1 MASTELIAA
10 TFQLLD
16 SGCWRQAEAAAQAV
30 REAEPGNAQA
40 DLLAGLAI
48 AAMGEAER
56 AAPLLASAAAAR
68 PEAEHPCQH
77 LARLKTALPPGLVA
91 RQFRACLDV
100 APSDVRLRR
109 AFAGFLLQADDPEAA
124 EAVLA
129 GMPGDAAAQHLKGM
143 ARAELNRFASAISS
157 FKIAVALNP
166 LAAASWSNLGIVLK
180 VEGEFQKAIIAHDR
194 AVALAPDN
202 PQFRVNRAVALL
214 QAGAW
219 DRAWQDYEYRM
230 ELAAVPGF
238 DRSRALPT
246 LAGGFRVAGRTVLAL
261 HEEGFG
267 DTLQFLR
274 YLPLLA
280 ELGARVIARVP
291 RELVRLMRLVP
302 GVTEVV
308 TDATALPPHDFV
320 CPMFSLPRVFGTT
333 VATIPPV
340 PELAF
345 DAAIYHRHGP
355 ACPGHLSRQVLAGV
369 ARTIPRTSRG
379 RAMTMEGDAATVG
392 ATADGGASDPEACRL
407 PPGPP
412 RRIGL
417 VWAGQARPTAPGFR
431 TLDRRRSAGL
441 AAFAPLA
448 QVPGV
453 TFVSLQ
459 AGPPARQP
467 APPGLVLEDAMA
479 GVTDFLDTAAII
491 ATLDAVVSV
500 DTSVVHL
507 AGLMNKPV
515 LLLDR
520 YDGCWRWLHGRSDSP
535 WYPNL
540 RIFRQDN
547 PGDWSAPMVRVAAAL
562 DARPVLSEIV
572 TELA

>member
-1 MASTELIAA
+1 MASTDLIAA
-10 TFQLLD
+10 TFQLLHA
-16 SGCWRQAEAAAQAV
+16 GCWRQAEASAQAV
-30 REAEPGNAQA
+30 RDAEPGNAQGNAQGNVTA

-68 PEAEHPCQH
+68 PEAAHPCQE
-77 LARLKTALPPGLVA
+77 LARLRSALPRALVA
-91 RQFRACLDV
+91 RQFRACLDL
-100 APSDVRLRR
+100 APGDARLRR
-109 AFAGFLLQADDPEAA
+109 AFAGFLLQTDDPEAA
-124 EAVLA
+124 EAVLS
-129 GMPGDAAAQHLKGM
+129 GMPADAAAQHLKGM

-166 LAAASWSNLGIVLK
+166 SAAASWSNLGIVLK
-180 VEGEFQKAIIAHDR
+180 VEGDFQKAIIAHDR
-194 AVALAPDN
+194 AVALEPEN

-219 DRAWQDYEYRM
+219 ERAWQDYEYRM
-230 ELAAVPGF
+230 ELATLPGF
-238 DRSRALPT
+238 DRSRLLPT
-246 LAGGFRVAGRTVLAL
+246 LAGGFRLAGRTVLAL

-280 ELGARVIARVP
+280 ELGARVIACVP
-291 RELVRLMRLVP
+291 RELVRVMRLVP
-302 GVTEVV
+302 GVAEVV
-308 TDATALPPHDFV
+308 SDTAALPAHDFV

-345 DAAIYHRHGP
+345 DLNSRHGP
-355 ACPGHLSRQVLAGV
+355 ACPGHLSPHVPGEV
-369 ARTIPRTSRG
+369 ARTR
-379 RAMTMEGDAATVG
+379 RAMMDGEDAPAHP
-392 ATADGGASDPEACRL
+392 AE
-407 PPGPP
+407 PP

-507 AGLMNKPV
+507 AGLLSKPV

-535 WYPNL
+535 WYPRL

-547 PGDWSAPMVRVAAAL
+547 PGDWAAPMARIAAAL
-562 DARPVLSEIV
+562 DAGTVLSEIV

>member
-10 TFQLLD
+10 TFQFLE
-16 SGCWRQAEAAAQAV
+16 SGCWQQAEAAAQAV
-30 REAEPGNAQA
+30 REAEPGNVQA

-56 AAPLLASAAAAR
+56 AAPLLASASAAR
-68 PEAEHPCQH
+68 PEAEHACLH
-77 LARLKTALPPGLVA
+77 LARLQPALPRVLVA
-91 RQFRACLDV
+91 RQFRACLDL

-109 AFAGFLLQADDPEAA
+109 AFAGFLLGADDPEAA

-129 GMPGDAAAQHLKGM
+129 GLPADAAAQHLKGM

-157 FKIAVALNP
+157 FKIAVALHP
-166 LAAASWSNLGIVLK
+166 SAAATWSNLGIVLK
-180 VEGEFQKAIIAHDR
+180 VEGEFQKAIAAHDR
-194 AVALAPDN
+194 AVALEPEN

-219 DRAWQDYEYRM
+219 ERAWQDYEYRM
-230 ELAAVPGF
+230 DLAAVPGF
-238 DRSRALPT
+238 DRSRALPN
-246 LAGGFRVAGRTVLAL
+246 LSDGGSLAGRTVLAL

-274 YLPLLA
+274 YLPRLA

-291 RELVRLMRLVP
+291 WELVRVMRLVP
-302 GVTEVV
+302 GVAEVV

-340 PELAF
+340 PALAF
-345 DAAIYHRHGP
+345 DAALSYRHGGAQREGAAVTDGAALTDSAEAGEKDLP
-355 ACPGHLSRQVLAGV
+355 AN
-369 ARTIPRTSRG
+369 
-379 RAMTMEGDAATVG
+379 
-392 ATADGGASDPEACRL
+392 
-407 PPGPP
+407 PPVPP

-417 VWAGQARPTAPGFR
+417 VWAGQARPTAPGFL

-479 GVTDFLDTAAII
+479 EVTDFLDTAAII
-491 ATLDAVVSV
+491 ATLDAVISV

-507 AGLMNKPV
+507 AGLVGKPV

-520 YDGCWRWLHGRSDSP
+520 YDGCWRRLHGRTDSP
-535 WYPNL
+535 WYPRL
-540 RIFRQDN
+540 RIFRQEN
-547 PGDWSAPMVRVAAAL
+547 PGDWSGPMARIAAAL
-562 DARPVLSEIV
+562 DAGTVFSEIV

>member
-10 TFQLLD
+10 TYQLLD
-16 SGCWRQAEAAAQAV
+16 SGCWRQAEAAAQAI
-30 REAEPGNAQA
+30 RDAEPGDVQA
-40 DLLAGLAI
+40 DWLEGLAI

-56 AAPLLASAAAAR
+56 AAPLLTAAAAAR
-68 PEAEHPCQH
+68 PEVDHPCLD
-77 LARLKTALPPGLVA
+77 LARLKPALPRALVA
-91 RQFRACLDV
+91 RQFRACLDL
-100 APSDVRLRR
+100 APSDARLRR
-109 AFAGFLLQADDPEAA
+109 AFAGFLLAADDPEAA
-124 EAVLA
+124 EAVLT
-129 GMPGDAAAQHLKGM
+129 GLSGDAAAQHLKGM

-166 LAAASWSNLGIVLK
+166 SAAASWSNLGIVLK
-180 VEGEFQKAIIAHDR
+180 IEGEFQRSILAHDR
-194 AVALAPDN
+194 AVALEPEN

-219 DRAWQDYEYRM
+219 ERAWQDYEYRM

-238 DRSRALPT
+238 DRSRALPP
-246 LAGGFRVAGRTVLAL
+246 LAGGVRLAGRSVLAL
-261 HEEGFG
+261 HEDGFG

-280 ELGARVIARVP
+280 ELGARVSACVP
-291 RELVRLMRLVP
+291 RELVRLMQLVP
-302 GVTEVV
+302 GVAEVV
-308 TDATALPPHDFV
+308 TDPAALPPHDFL

-333 VATIPPV
+333 VATVPPV

-345 DAAIYHRHGP
+345 DAALPLLRHGP
-355 ACPGHLSRQVLAGV
+355 ACPGHLSQHVLAEV
-369 ARTIPRTSRG
+369 VRTSRS
-379 RAMTMEGDAATVG
+379 MTEGEDVSTNG
-392 ATADGGASDPEACRL
+392 AVTDGDPQAPRL
-407 PPGPP
+407 PSGPP

-448 QVPGV
+448 GV
-453 TFVSLQ
+453 SGMTFVSLQ

-467 APPGLVLEDAMA
+467 APSGLVLEDAMA
-479 GVTDFLDTAAII
+479 EVTDFLDTAAII

-507 AGLMNKPV
+507 AGLMGKPV

-540 RIFRQDN
+540 RIFRQEN
-547 PGDWSAPMVRVAAAL
+547 PGDWSGPMARIAAAL
-562 DARPVLSEIV
+562 DAGTVFGEIV

>member
-1 MASTELIAA
+1 MPATDLIAA
-10 TFQLLD
+10 AFQLLNA
-16 SGCWRQAEAAAQAV
+16 GNWRQAEASAQAI
-30 REAEPGNAQA
+30 REAEPGNPQG
-40 DLLAGLAI
+40 DLLAGLAV

-56 AAPLLASAAAAR
+56 AAPLLVSAAAAR
-68 PEAEHPCQH
+68 PEAEHPCRE
-77 LARLKTALPPGLVA
+77 LARLPLPLPRALVA
-91 RQFRACLDV
+91 RQFRACLDL
-100 APSDVRLRR
+100 APSDSRLRR
-109 AFAGFLLQADDPEAA
+109 AFAGFLLEADDPEAA

-166 LAAASWSNLGIVLK
+166 AAAASWSNLGIVLK

-194 AVALAPDN
+194 AVALEPAN

-219 DRAWQDYEYRM
+219 ERAWQDYEYRM

-238 DRSRALPT
+238 DRSRLLPT
-246 LAGGFRVAGRTVLAL
+246 LAGGFRLAGRTVLAL

-280 ELGARVIARVP
+280 ELGARVVACVP
-291 RELVRLMRLVP
+291 RELARVMRLVP
-302 GVTEVV
+302 GVADVV
-308 TDATALPPHDFV
+308 TGAAALPPHDFV

-340 PELAF
+340 PALAF
-345 DAAIYHRHGP
+345 DAAPLPRHGP
-355 ACPGHLSRQVLAGV
+355 ACPGHLSRQMPAG
-369 ARTIPRTSRG
+369 AARTSRG
-379 RAMTMEGDAATVG
+379 LALGEHGTTDEDAAD
-392 ATADGGASDPEACRL
+392 AQAPRQ

-417 VWAGQARPTAPGFR
+417 VWAGQARPIAPGFR

-448 QVPGV
+448 QVPGM

-479 GVTDFLDTAAII
+479 EVTDFLDTAAII

-507 AGLMNKPV
+507 AGLVGKPV

-520 YDGCWRWLHGRSDSP
+520 YDGCWRWLHGRTDSP
-535 WYPNL
+535 WYPRL
-540 RIFRQDN
+540 RIFRQEN
-547 PGDWSAPMVRVAAAL
+547 PGDWAAPMKRIAAAL
-562 DARPVLSEIV
+562 DAGSVFGEIV